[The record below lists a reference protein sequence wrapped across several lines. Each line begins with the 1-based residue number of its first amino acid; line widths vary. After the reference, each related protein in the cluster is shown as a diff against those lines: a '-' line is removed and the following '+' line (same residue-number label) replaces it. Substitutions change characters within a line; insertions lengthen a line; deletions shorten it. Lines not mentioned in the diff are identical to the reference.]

1 MSKNILI
8 KNATIVND
16 GSVFESDIL
25 IKDQRIER
33 ISKDISDHKALI
45 IQAENLHVLP
55 GVIDDQVHFREP
67 GLTHKANIY
76 TESRAAVAGGVTS
89 FMEMPNTIPNV
100 LTLDLLEEKYALGA
114 AHSLANYSFF
124 MGINQ
129 GNLEEALR
137 INNEN
142 VCGIT
147 DDGLYFHNNEGILAN
162 YPDFLE
168 KLFSRSN
175 SLVALH
181 SEDDQIIRRNEKIY
195 QSVKESDFPSNIHEL
210 IRSKEACTSATRR
223 VVDIA
228 RKHGNRLHFFHISTE
243 DECLMFDTGV
253 GIRDKRITAEACVHH
268 LTFSSKDYSTLGS
281 FIKWN
286 PSVKSEADR
295 LGLWQALRDGSIDFI
310 ATDHAPHLL
319 EEKNGGYL
327 KAHSGGP
334 LVQHSLVAILEEYHK
349 GNIDLTFV
357 AEKMAHNVAEAY
369 RMKDR
374 GFIREGYFADLV
386 LVDLNAPWR
395 ASKSSNLYKCGW
407 SPFDGVTFKSKVLKT
422 IVNGHVVYDQ
432 GSFKEDVKG
441 MRLLFERDR

>member
-1 MSKNILI
+1 M
-8 KNATIVND
+8 
-16 GSVFESDIL
+16 FES
-25 IKDQRIER
+25 
-33 ISKDISDHKALI
+33 
-45 IQAENLHVLP
+45 
-55 GVIDDQVHFREP
+55 G
-67 GLTHKANIY
+67 
-76 TESRAAVAGGVTS
+76 
-89 FMEMPNTIPNV
+89 
-100 LTLDLLEEKYALGA
+100 
-114 AHSLANYSFF
+114 
-124 MGINQ
+124 
-129 GNLEEALR
+129 
-137 INNEN
+137 
-142 VCGIT
+142 
-147 DDGLYFHNNEGILAN
+147 
-162 YPDFLE
+162 
-168 KLFSRSN
+168 
-175 SLVALH
+175 
-181 SEDDQIIRRNEKIY
+181 
-195 QSVKESDFPSNIHEL
+195 
-210 IRSKEACTSATRR
+210 
-223 VVDIA
+223 VDI
-228 RKHGNRLHFFHISTE
+228 RN
-243 DECLMFDTGV
+243 
-253 GIRDKRITAEACVHH
+253 KRITAEACVHH

-295 LGLWQALRDGSIDFI
+295 LGLWQALRDGSIDVI

>member
-1 MSKNILI
+1 
-8 KNATIVND
+8 
-16 GSVFESDIL
+16 
-25 IKDQRIER
+25 
-33 ISKDISDHKALI
+33 
-45 IQAENLHVLP
+45 
-55 GVIDDQVHFREP
+55 
-67 GLTHKANIY
+67 
-76 TESRAAVAGGVTS
+76 
-89 FMEMPNTIPNV
+89 V

-162 YPDFLE
+162 YPEFLE

-268 LTFSSKDYSTLGS
+268 LWFSADDYDEMGS
-281 FIKWN
+281 LIKWN
-286 PSVKSEADR
+286 PAIKYSTDR
-295 LGLWQALRDGSIDFI
+295 DAIRKAVLDNKIDII
-310 ATDHAPHLL
+310 ATDHAPHTLT
-319 EEKNGGYL
+319 EKKEKYA
-327 KAHSGGP
+327 KCPSGGP
-334 LVQHSLVAILEEYHK
+334 LVQHALPAMLQGVHEGWITLER
-349 GNIDLTFV
+349 V
-357 AEKMAHNVAEAY
+357 VEKMAHAPAICF
-369 RMKDR
+369 RMPDR
-374 GFIREGYFADLV
+374 GFIREGYYADLV
-386 LVDLNAPWR
+386 LVDMHQPW
-395 ASKSSNLYKCGW
+395 KVETSNILYHCGW
-407 SPFDGVTFKSKVLKT
+407 SPFMNQTFESRVIST
-422 IVNGHVVYDQ
+422 FVNGTQVYNKGTFDE
-432 GSFKEDVKG
+432 SFRG
-441 MRLLFERDR
+441 MRLKFRKP